1 MIKKDDD
8 LIIVSKD
15 FTNLRYGYFKSA
27 EILLFYR
34 ILLAGKNLKKD
45 NNVII
50 EDFSIV
56 QKDLEI
62 KAKDLKEEIFA
73 IQDNFLRTK
82 IKYADRNGVGTIAL
96 FEGIYNN
103 IKDNTI
109 EAILTSRGKEF
120 LQNLSDGYIRFLFTD
135 VLKFKSKYSR
145 LILPHLMNV
154 SHLKKFIISKEKLL
168 EIFEIEEKDGY
179 NNLSNFNRVVLK
191 AVQTDLK
198 DIFEDFE
205 IEKKKE
211 GRTIKSYIFKWS
223 NDFNFKKD
231 FEKEKVII
239 EAEAEAEE
247 TEVTKIFKILSEK
260 IPSFKIRKNDND
272 LINAL
277 EKRLE
282 QETVEE
288 ITSNIIKNWHRVI
301 EKKDCKDQSALLR
314 HSIIKGYEIS
324 NLTAKEIEQEK
335 NILNGKGIL
344 HKEVKYVKPDW
355 SNSDIEEAKKKDT
368 VKEKVKEIENITYK
382 EYLEVKEKKINLFNV
397 DNNKDTINLSIQKT
411 SFNNYLR
418 LNYNVTLTK
427 SEWEK
432 EIKDLAQRFYSNN
445 IKEATEVYKNFFIIK
460 EEAKEEVKK
469 EVVKE
474 EKKIE
479 IISYKEYLEK
489 KEIELK
495 KLEEKANLDPDYKE
509 LDIALRKF
517 NFFNLFKKGKIQVN
531 LTKKEAEQEIKN
543 LKNYFKTTDEIIK
556 QEIEMITLF
565 VIIEEE
571 VKEETKVAVADVKKE
586 VTEVEAEEK
595 EEEVKEETKVAVA
608 EVVEK
613 NNTTDEKAILNK
625 VSKSLFENATEIKN
639 NDKLSEKERKEKLL
653 KMLKENIELLEKET
667 DQFDEE
673 DIASIFKK

>member
-82 IKYADRNGVGTIAL
+82 IKYADRNGVGTIPL

-120 LQNLSDGYIRFLFTD
+120 LQNLSDGYIRFLFSD

-154 SHLKKFIISKEKLL
+154 SHLKKFIVGKEKLL
-168 EIFEIEEKDGY
+168 EIFEIEKKDGY

-191 AVQTDLK
+191 AVETDLK

-239 EAEAEAEE
+239 DAEAEIELTKLTAEE
-247 TEVTKIFKILSEK
+247 EIKKFISEN
-260 IPSFKIRKNDND
+260 IPTLNYKSIEKN
-272 LINAL
+272 I
-277 EKRLE
+277 KSRLE
-282 QETVEE
+282 NGENSEE
-288 ITSNIIKNWHRVI
+288 IIAFIKRNWHRAI
-301 EKKDCKDQSALLR
+301 DDDKYKSKIGILKKALEDNFEL
-314 HSIIKGYEIS
+314 
-324 NLTAKEIEQEK
+324 NLTKEEIQKEK

-368 VKEKVKEIENITYK
+368 VKEEAKKIENITYK
-382 EYLEVKEKKINLFNV
+382 EYLEIKAKKINLFNNV
-397 DNNKDTINLSIQKT
+397 DNKDTFNLSIQKT

-432 EIKDLAQRFYSNN
+432 EIVDLAERFYSND

-460 EEAKEEVKK
+460 EEATEEVAEVKK
-469 EVVKE
+469 ENAETIVETDEEKINEYLEFKEWEEEISKLPSMYDLTEVHYKLFMLHKYME
-474 EKKIE
+474 EKKLCE
-479 IISYKEYLEK
+479 NDEEYNEVQERIWELEDK
-489 KEIELK
+489 KDSLNK
-495 KLEEKANLDPDYKE
+495 KLEEE
-509 LDIALRKF
+509 
-517 NFFNLFKKGKIQVN
+517 
-531 LTKKEAEQEIKN
+531 
-543 LKNYFKTTDEIIK
+543 
-556 QEIEMITLF
+556 
-565 VIIEEE
+565 
-571 VKEETKVAVADVKKE
+571 
-586 VTEVEAEEK
+586 
-595 EEEVKEETKVAVA
+595 
-608 EVVEK
+608 
-613 NNTTDEKAILNK
+613 
-625 VSKSLFENATEIKN
+625 
-639 NDKLSEKERKEKLL
+639 KEKLWNIKFSKQAKERL
-653 KMLKENIELLEKET
+653 KNIKTVETEKL
-667 DQFDEE
+667 DF
-673 DIASIFKK
+673 

>member
-154 SHLKKFIISKEKLL
+154 SHLKKFIVGKEKLL

-191 AVQTDLK
+191 AVETDLK

-247 TEVTKIFKILSEK
+247 ETDEEEIKKFIKEK
-260 IPSFKIRKNDND
+260 IQTLNYKSIQEAIK
-272 LINAL
+272 
-277 EKRLE
+277 KRLE
-282 QETVEE
+282 SGETKEE
-288 ITSNIIKNWHRVI
+288 IISFIKRNWHRAVENDNYKNKVAILIKAIKEKFELNLTKEEI
-301 EKKDCKDQSALLR
+301 EK
-314 HSIIKGYEIS
+314 
-324 NLTAKEIEQEK
+324 EK
-335 NILNGKGIL
+335 NKLNGKGIL
-344 HKEVKYVKPDW
+344 EKEVKFIKSDW
-355 SNSDIEEAKKKDT
+355 DSPSEAKKEVT
-368 VKEKVKEIENITYK
+368 VKEEVKEIEIENIDYK
-382 EYLEVKEKKINLFNV
+382 KYLDIKREKLTLFDTTKKNDKIYLMSQEVAFRISFKK
-397 DNNKDTINLSIQKT
+397 KYT
-411 SFNNYLR
+411 
-418 LNYNVTLTK
+418 VTLTK
-427 SEWEK
+427 K
-432 EIKDLAQRFYSNN
+432 EYDQEMKDLAEIFYKNN
-445 IKEATEVYKNFFIIK
+445 IKEATELYKNFFIIK
-460 EEAKEEVKK
+460 EEA
-469 EVVKE
+469 
-474 EKKIE
+474 
-479 IISYKEYLEK
+479 
-489 KEIELK
+489 
-495 KLEEKANLDPDYKE
+495 
-509 LDIALRKF
+509 
-517 NFFNLFKKGKIQVN
+517 
-531 LTKKEAEQEIKN
+531 T
-543 LKNYFKTTDEIIK
+543 
-556 QEIEMITLF
+556 
-565 VIIEEE
+565 EE
-571 VKEETKVAVADVKKE
+571 VKEEVADVEKII
-586 VTEVEAEEK
+586 VETDEEK
-595 EEEVKEETKVAVA
+595 INQYLEFKEWEEEISKLPSMYDLA
-608 EVVEK
+608 EVHYKLFMLQKYIEEK
-613 NNTTDEKAILNK
+613 KLCELDEEYSEVQERIWELEDKKDSLNK
-625 VSKSLFENATEIKN
+625 K
-639 NDKLSEKERKEKLL
+639 
-653 KMLKENIELLEKET
+653 LEKEK
-667 DQFDEE
+667 DELWN
-673 DIASIFKK
+673 KKFSKQAKERLKNIKTVKTEKLDF

>member
-15 FTNLRYGYFKSA
+15 FTNLRFGYFKSA

-62 KAKDLKEEIFA
+62 KAKDLKQEIFA

-120 LQNLSDGYIRFLFTD
+120 LQNLSDGYIRFLFSD

-154 SHLKKFIISKEKLL
+154 SHLKKFIVSKEKLL

-191 AVQTDLK
+191 AVENDLK

-223 NDFNFKKD
+223 NNFNFQKD
-231 FEKEKVII
+231 FEKEKLVI
-239 EAEAEAEE
+239 EAEAEAEIE
-247 TEVTKIFKILSEK
+247 LTAEEK
-260 IPSFKIRKNDND
+260 IKKFISENIPTLNYKSIEKN
-272 LINAL
+272 I
-277 EKRLE
+277 KSRLE
-282 QETVEE
+282 NGENSEE
-288 ITSNIIKNWHRVI
+288 IIAFIKRNWHRAIDDDKYKSKIGILKKALEDNFELNLTKGEI
-301 EKKDCKDQSALLR
+301 EK
-314 HSIIKGYEIS
+314 
-324 NLTAKEIEQEK
+324 EK

-344 HKEVKYVKPDW
+344 KKEVKFVKSEWDSPT
-355 SNSDIEEAKKKDT
+355 EAKKKEVT
-368 VKEKVKEIENITYK
+368 VKEEVKEIKNITYK
-382 EYLEVKEKKINLFNV
+382 EYLEIKAKKINLFNT
-397 DNNKDTINLSIQKT
+397 DDNKDTFNLSIQKT

-432 EIKDLAQRFYSNN
+432 EIADLAQRFYSNN

-460 EEAKEEVKK
+460 EEATEE
-469 EVVKE
+469 
-474 EKKIE
+474 
-479 IISYKEYLEK
+479 
-489 KEIELK
+489 
-495 KLEEKANLDPDYKE
+495 
-509 LDIALRKF
+509 
-517 NFFNLFKKGKIQVN
+517 
-531 LTKKEAEQEIKN
+531 
-543 LKNYFKTTDEIIK
+543 
-556 QEIEMITLF
+556 
-565 VIIEEE
+565 
-571 VKEETKVAVADVKKE
+571 VADVKKE
-586 VTEVEAEEK
+586 NAETIVETDEEKINEYLEFKEWEEEISKLPSMYDLTEVHYKLFMLHKYMEEKKLCENDEEYNEVQERIWELEDKKDSLNKKLEEEK
-595 EEEVKEETKVAVA
+595 EKLWNRKF
-608 EVVEK
+608 
-613 NNTTDEKAILNK
+613 
-625 VSKSLFENATEIKN
+625 SKQA
-639 NDKLSEKERKEKLL
+639 KERLKNIKTVETEKL
-653 KMLKENIELLEKET
+653 
-667 DQFDEE
+667 DF
-673 DIASIFKK
+673 

>member
-15 FTNLRYGYFKSA
+15 FTNLRFGYFKSA

-103 IKDNTI
+103 IKNNTI

-120 LQNLSDGYIRFLFTD
+120 LQNLSDGYIRFLFSD

-154 SHLKKFIISKEKLL
+154 SHLKKFIVGKEKLL

-191 AVQTDLK
+191 AVEADLK

-239 EAEAEAEE
+239 DAEAEIELTELTAEE
-247 TEVTKIFKILSEK
+247 EIKKFISEN
-260 IPSFKIRKNDND
+260 IPTLNYKSIEKN
-272 LINAL
+272 I
-277 EKRLE
+277 KSRLE
-282 QETVEE
+282 NGENSEE
-288 ITSNIIKNWHRVI
+288 IIAFIKRNWHRAI
-301 EKKDCKDQSALLR
+301 DDDKYKSKIGILKKALEDNFEL
-314 HSIIKGYEIS
+314 
-324 NLTAKEIEQEK
+324 NLTKEEIQKEK

-368 VKEKVKEIENITYK
+368 VKEEAKKIENITYK
-382 EYLEVKEKKINLFNV
+382 EYLEIKAKKINLFNT
-397 DNNKDTINLSIQKT
+397 DDNKDTINLAIQKT

-427 SEWEK
+427 EEFEK
-432 EIKDLAQRFYSNN
+432 EIADLAQRFYSNN

-460 EEAKEEVKK
+460 EEA
-469 EVVKE
+469 
-474 EKKIE
+474 
-479 IISYKEYLEK
+479 
-489 KEIELK
+489 
-495 KLEEKANLDPDYKE
+495 
-509 LDIALRKF
+509 
-517 NFFNLFKKGKIQVN
+517 
-531 LTKKEAEQEIKN
+531 T
-543 LKNYFKTTDEIIK
+543 
-556 QEIEMITLF
+556 
-565 VIIEEE
+565 EE
-571 VKEETKVAVADVKKE
+571 VKEEVADVEKVIVETDEEKINQYLEFKE
-586 VTEVEAEEK
+586 WEEEISKLPSMFELTEVHYKLFMLQKYMEEKKLCELDEEYNEVQERIWELEDEKDRLNKKLEEEK
-595 EEEVKEETKVAVA
+595 EKLWNTKF
-608 EVVEK
+608 
-613 NNTTDEKAILNK
+613 
-625 VSKSLFENATEIKN
+625 SKQA
-639 NDKLSEKERKEKLL
+639 KERLKNIKTVEREKL
-653 KMLKENIELLEKET
+653 
-667 DQFDEE
+667 DF
-673 DIASIFKK
+673 

>member
-15 FTNLRYGYFKSA
+15 FTNLRFGYFKSA

-62 KAKDLKEEIFA
+62 KAKDLKQEIFA

-120 LQNLSDGYIRFLFTD
+120 LQNLSDGYIRFLFSD

-154 SHLKKFIISKEKLL
+154 SHLKKFIVSKEKLL

-191 AVQTDLK
+191 AVENDLK

-223 NDFNFKKD
+223 NNFNFQKD
-231 FEKEKVII
+231 FEKEKLVI
-239 EAEAEAEE
+239 EAEAEAEIE
-247 TEVTKIFKILSEK
+247 LTAEEK
-260 IPSFKIRKNDND
+260 IKKFISENIPTLNYKSIEKN
-272 LINAL
+272 I
-277 EKRLE
+277 KSRLE
-282 QETVEE
+282 NGENSEE
-288 ITSNIIKNWHRVI
+288 IIAFIKRNWHRAIDDDKYKSKIGILKKALEDNFELNLTKGEI
-301 EKKDCKDQSALLR
+301 EK
-314 HSIIKGYEIS
+314 
-324 NLTAKEIEQEK
+324 EK
-335 NILNGKGIL
+335 NILNGRGIFK
-344 HKEVKYVKPDW
+344 KEVKFVKSEWDSPT
-355 SNSDIEEAKKKDT
+355 EAKKKEVT
-368 VKEKVKEIENITYK
+368 VKEEVKEEVKEIKNITYK
-382 EYLEVKEKKINLFNV
+382 EYLEIKAKKINLFNT
-397 DNNKDTINLSIQKT
+397 DDNKDTFNLSIQKT

-432 EIKDLAQRFYSNN
+432 EIADLAQRFYSNN
-445 IKEATEVYKNFFIIK
+445 IKEATEVYKNFFIII
-460 EEAKEEVKK
+460 KEEVKEK
-469 EVVKE
+469 EV
-474 EKKIE
+474 
-479 IISYKEYLEK
+479 
-489 KEIELK
+489 
-495 KLEEKANLDPDYKE
+495 
-509 LDIALRKF
+509 
-517 NFFNLFKKGKIQVN
+517 
-531 LTKKEAEQEIKN
+531 T
-543 LKNYFKTTDEIIK
+543 
-556 QEIEMITLF
+556 
-565 VIIEEE
+565 
-571 VKEETKVAVADVKKE
+571 VADVKKE
-586 VTEVEAEEK
+586 NAETIVETDEEKINEYLEFKEWEEEISKLPSMYDLTEVHYKLFMLHKYMEEKKLCENDEEYNEVQERIWELEDKKDSLNKKLEEEK
-595 EEEVKEETKVAVA
+595 EKLWNRKF
-608 EVVEK
+608 
-613 NNTTDEKAILNK
+613 
-625 VSKSLFENATEIKN
+625 SKQA
-639 NDKLSEKERKEKLL
+639 KERLKNIKTVETEKL
-653 KMLKENIELLEKET
+653 
-667 DQFDEE
+667 DF
-673 DIASIFKK
+673 

>member
-15 FTNLRYGYFKSA
+15 FTNLRFGYFKSA

-62 KAKDLKEEIFA
+62 KAKDLKQEIFA

-120 LQNLSDGYIRFLFTD
+120 LQNLSDGYIRFLFSD

-154 SHLKKFIISKEKLL
+154 SHLKKFIVSKEKLL

-191 AVQTDLK
+191 AVENDLK

-223 NDFNFKKD
+223 NNFNFQKD
-231 FEKEKVII
+231 FEKEKLVI
-239 EAEAEAEE
+239 EAEAEAEIE
-247 TEVTKIFKILSEK
+247 LTAEEK
-260 IPSFKIRKNDND
+260 IKKFISENIPTLNYKSIEKN
-272 LINAL
+272 I
-277 EKRLE
+277 KSRLE
-282 QETVEE
+282 NGENSEE
-288 ITSNIIKNWHRVI
+288 IIAFIKRNWHRAIDDDKYKSKIGILKKALEDNFELNLTKGEI
-301 EKKDCKDQSALLR
+301 EK
-314 HSIIKGYEIS
+314 
-324 NLTAKEIEQEK
+324 EK
-335 NILNGKGIL
+335 NILNGRGIL
-344 HKEVKYVKPDW
+344 KKEVKFVKSEWDSP
-355 SNSDIEEAKKKDT
+355 SKAEAEVKKEVT
-368 VKEKVKEIENITYK
+368 VKEELKKIENITYK
-382 EYLEVKEKKINLFNV
+382 EYLEIKAKKINLFNNV
-397 DNNKDTINLSIQKT
+397 DNKDTFNLSIQKT

-432 EIKDLAQRFYSNN
+432 EIVDLAERFYSND

-460 EEAKEEVKK
+460 EEATEEVAEVKK
-469 EVVKE
+469 ENAETIVETDEEKINKYLEFKEWEEEISKLPSMYDLTEVHYKLFMLHKYME
-474 EKKIE
+474 EKKLCE
-479 IISYKEYLEK
+479 NDEEYNEVQERIWELEDK
-489 KEIELK
+489 KDRLNK
-495 KLEEKANLDPDYKE
+495 KLEEE
-509 LDIALRKF
+509 
-517 NFFNLFKKGKIQVN
+517 
-531 LTKKEAEQEIKN
+531 
-543 LKNYFKTTDEIIK
+543 
-556 QEIEMITLF
+556 
-565 VIIEEE
+565 
-571 VKEETKVAVADVKKE
+571 
-586 VTEVEAEEK
+586 
-595 EEEVKEETKVAVA
+595 
-608 EVVEK
+608 
-613 NNTTDEKAILNK
+613 
-625 VSKSLFENATEIKN
+625 
-639 NDKLSEKERKEKLL
+639 KEKLWNRKFSKQAKERL
-653 KMLKENIELLEKET
+653 KNIKTVETEKL
-667 DQFDEE
+667 DF
-673 DIASIFKK
+673 

>member
-154 SHLKKFIISKEKLL
+154 SHLKKFIVGKEKLL

-191 AVQTDLK
+191 AVETDLK

-247 TEVTKIFKILSEK
+247 ETDEEEIKKFIKEK
-260 IPSFKIRKNDND
+260 I
-272 LINAL
+272 
-277 EKRLE
+277 
-282 QETVEE
+282 QT
-288 ITSNIIKNWHRVI
+288 
-301 EKKDCKDQSALLR
+301 
-314 HSIIKGYEIS
+314 
-324 NLTAKEIEQEK
+324 
-335 NILNGKGIL
+335 
-344 HKEVKYVKPDW
+344 
-355 SNSDIEEAKKKDT
+355 
-368 VKEKVKEIENITYK
+368 
-382 EYLEVKEKKINLFNV
+382 
-397 DNNKDTINLSIQKT
+397 
-411 SFNNYLR
+411 
-418 LNYNVTLTK
+418 LNYK
-427 SEWEK
+427 S
-432 EIKDLAQRFYSNN
+432 I
-445 IKEATEVYKNFFIIK
+445 
-460 EEAKEEVKK
+460 
-469 EVVKE
+469 
-474 EKKIE
+474 
-479 IISYKEYLEK
+479 
-489 KEIELK
+489 
-495 KLEEKANLDPDYKE
+495 
-509 LDIALRKF
+509 
-517 NFFNLFKKGKIQVN
+517 
-531 LTKKEAEQEIKN
+531 
-543 LKNYFKTTDEIIK
+543 
-556 QEIEMITLF
+556 
-565 VIIEEE
+565 
-571 VKEETKVAVADVKKE
+571 
-586 VTEVEAEEK
+586 
-595 EEEVKEETKVAVA
+595 
-608 EVVEK
+608 
-613 NNTTDEKAILNK
+613 
-625 VSKSLFENATEIKN
+625 
-639 NDKLSEKERKEKLL
+639 
-653 KMLKENIELLEKET
+653 
-667 DQFDEE
+667 
-673 DIASIFKK
+673 

>member
-82 IKYADRNGVGTIAL
+82 IKYADRNGVGTIPL

-120 LQNLSDGYIRFLFTD
+120 LQNLSDGYIRFLFSD

-154 SHLKKFIISKEKLL
+154 SHLKKFIVGKEKLL
-168 EIFEIEEKDGY
+168 EIFEIEKKDGY

-191 AVQTDLK
+191 AVETDLK

-239 EAEAEAEE
+239 DAEAEIELTKLTAEE
-247 TEVTKIFKILSEK
+247 EIKKFISEN
-260 IPSFKIRKNDND
+260 IPTLNYKSIEKN
-272 LINAL
+272 I
-277 EKRLE
+277 KSRLE
-282 QETVEE
+282 NGENSEE
-288 ITSNIIKNWHRVI
+288 IIAFIKRNWHRAI
-301 EKKDCKDQSALLR
+301 DDDKYKSKIGILKKALEDNFEL
-314 HSIIKGYEIS
+314 
-324 NLTAKEIEQEK
+324 NLTKEEIQKEK

-368 VKEKVKEIENITYK
+368 VKEEAKKIENITYK
-382 EYLEVKEKKINLFNV
+382 EYLEIKAKKINLFNNV
-397 DNNKDTINLSIQKT
+397 DNKDTFNLSIQKT

-432 EIKDLAQRFYSNN
+432 EIVDLAERFYSND

-460 EEAKEEVKK
+460 EEATEEVAEVKK
-469 EVVKE
+469 ENAETIVETNEEKINEYLEFKEWEEEISKLPSMYDLTEVHYKLFMLHKYME
-474 EKKIE
+474 EKKLCE
-479 IISYKEYLEK
+479 NDEEYNEVQERIWELEDK
-489 KEIELK
+489 KDSLNK
-495 KLEEKANLDPDYKE
+495 KLEEE
-509 LDIALRKF
+509 
-517 NFFNLFKKGKIQVN
+517 
-531 LTKKEAEQEIKN
+531 
-543 LKNYFKTTDEIIK
+543 
-556 QEIEMITLF
+556 
-565 VIIEEE
+565 
-571 VKEETKVAVADVKKE
+571 
-586 VTEVEAEEK
+586 
-595 EEEVKEETKVAVA
+595 
-608 EVVEK
+608 
-613 NNTTDEKAILNK
+613 
-625 VSKSLFENATEIKN
+625 
-639 NDKLSEKERKEKLL
+639 KEKLWNIKFSKQAKERL
-653 KMLKENIELLEKET
+653 KNIKTVETEKL
-667 DQFDEE
+667 DF
-673 DIASIFKK
+673 

>member
-15 FTNLRYGYFKSA
+15 FTNLRFGYFKSA

-62 KAKDLKEEIFA
+62 KAKDLKQEIFA

-120 LQNLSDGYIRFLFTD
+120 LQNLSDGYIRFLFSD

-154 SHLKKFIISKEKLL
+154 SHLKKFIVSKEKLL

-191 AVQTDLK
+191 AVENDLK

-223 NDFNFKKD
+223 NNFNFQKD
-231 FEKEKVII
+231 FEKEKLVI
-239 EAEAEAEE
+239 EAEAEAEIE
-247 TEVTKIFKILSEK
+247 LTAEEK
-260 IPSFKIRKNDND
+260 IKKFISENIPTLNYKSIEKN
-272 LINAL
+272 I
-277 EKRLE
+277 KSRLE
-282 QETVEE
+282 NGENSEE
-288 ITSNIIKNWHRVI
+288 IIAFIKRNWHRAIDDDKYKSKIGILKKALEDNFELNLTKGEI
-301 EKKDCKDQSALLR
+301 EK
-314 HSIIKGYEIS
+314 
-324 NLTAKEIEQEK
+324 EK
-335 NILNGKGIL
+335 NILNGRGIFK
-344 HKEVKYVKPDW
+344 KEVKFVKSEWDSPT
-355 SNSDIEEAKKKDT
+355 EAKKKEVT
-368 VKEKVKEIENITYK
+368 VKEEVKEEVKEIENITYK
-382 EYLEVKEKKINLFNV
+382 EYLEVKEKKINLFNT
-397 DNNKDTINLSIQKT
+397 DDNKDTFNLSIQKT

-432 EIKDLAQRFYSNN
+432 EIADLAQRFYSNN

-460 EEAKEEVKK
+460 EEATEEVAEVKK
-469 EVVKE
+469 ENAETIVETDE
-474 EKKIE
+474 EKIN
-479 IISYKEYLEK
+479 EYLEFKEWEEEISKLPSMYDLTEVHYKLFMLHKYMEERKLSELDEEYNEVQERIWELEDK
-489 KEIELK
+489 KDSLNK
-495 KLEEKANLDPDYKE
+495 KLEEE
-509 LDIALRKF
+509 
-517 NFFNLFKKGKIQVN
+517 
-531 LTKKEAEQEIKN
+531 
-543 LKNYFKTTDEIIK
+543 
-556 QEIEMITLF
+556 
-565 VIIEEE
+565 
-571 VKEETKVAVADVKKE
+571 
-586 VTEVEAEEK
+586 
-595 EEEVKEETKVAVA
+595 
-608 EVVEK
+608 
-613 NNTTDEKAILNK
+613 
-625 VSKSLFENATEIKN
+625 
-639 NDKLSEKERKEKLL
+639 KEKLWNRKFSKQAKERL
-653 KMLKENIELLEKET
+653 KNIKTVETEKL
-667 DQFDEE
+667 DF
-673 DIASIFKK
+673 